1 MISQGSFPRHAV
13 AMSLRQTTPR
23 ALTVA
28 PASSGVS
35 IPAEIVE
42 KPYQRSRI
50 SVVIAWKFSPDA
62 HPIKRSALLDRPPRH
77 TQNIKSP

>member
-1 MISQGSFPRHAV
+1 
-13 AMSLRQTTPR
+13 
-23 ALTVA
+23 
-28 PASSGVS
+28 VS

-62 HPIKRSALLDRPPRH
+62 HPIKRSALLDRPPGH